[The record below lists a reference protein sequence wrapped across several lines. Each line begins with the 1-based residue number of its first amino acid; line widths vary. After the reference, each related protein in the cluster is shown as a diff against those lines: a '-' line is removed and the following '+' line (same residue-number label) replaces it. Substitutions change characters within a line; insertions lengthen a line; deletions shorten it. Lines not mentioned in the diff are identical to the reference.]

1 MNKIIRFFAE
11 SNRYK
16 HLIGGFAVAA
26 FAGSVYAAIYTT
38 IVAASCLELKDHLY
52 GNTWDWVDWLCTLL
66 GGSLA
71 AVLFYLILL

>member
-1 MNKIIRFFAE
+1 MNKIISFFAE

-16 HLIGGFAVAA
+16 HLIGGAAVAA
-26 FAGSVYAAIYTT
+26 FAGSFYAAIYAT

-52 GNTWDWVDWLCTLL
+52 GNKWDWADWLCTLL

-71 AVLFYLILL
+71 AGLFYLILF